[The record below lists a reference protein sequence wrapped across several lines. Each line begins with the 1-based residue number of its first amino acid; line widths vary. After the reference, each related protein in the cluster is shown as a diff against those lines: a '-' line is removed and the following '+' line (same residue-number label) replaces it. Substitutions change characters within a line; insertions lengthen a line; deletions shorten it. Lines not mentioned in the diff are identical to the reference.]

1 MRFGRFLRRL
11 RLFIRVFA
19 VIGQVQRAFLTT
31 GTNEASDR
39 DERSKGRDQALHG
52 EILENAL
59 IAPEYT
65 GHPAACLCDGP
76 PVRRAFARRLRSGS
90 QWWAFMGPPCP
101 VLGRY
106 PLQSPGRVRILR
118 RLSVS
123 RHFLRLP
130 Q

>member
-1 MRFGRFLRRL
+1 MRRL
-11 RLFIRVFA
+11 GLLGRVLIF
-19 VIGQVQRAFLTT
+19 IGQVQRAFLTT
-31 GTNEASDR
+31 SRNKAGNR

-65 GHPAACLCDGP
+65 GHPAACLCDGT
-76 PVRRAFARRLRSGS
+76 PVRRGSGCGTETFPAWRVDIS
-90 QWWAFMGPPCP
+90 SPGRA
-101 VLGRY
+101 LGRY
-106 PLQSPGRVRILR
+106 PLQSAGSVRILR
-118 RLSVS
+118 RLSLI

>member
-1 MRFGRFLRRL
+1 MRL
-11 RLFIRVFA
+11 RVTLVFRGFA
-19 VIGQVQRAFLTT
+19 VIGKIQRAFLTA
-31 GTNEASDR
+31 GSDKAGNR

-65 GHPAACLCDGP
+65 GHPTACLCAGT
-76 PVRRAFARRLRSGS
+76 PVWRAFAPGAGAGRGGRGDIFSAAR
-90 QWWAFMGPPCP
+90 A
-101 VLGRY
+101 LGRY
-106 PLQSPGRVRILR
+106 PLHSPGCARILR

-123 RHFLRLP
+123 RHFSRFP

>member
-1 MRFGRFLRRL
+1 MRL
-11 RLFIRVFA
+11 RVTLFVSGFA
-19 VIGQVQRAFLTT
+19 LIGEIQRAFLAA
-31 GTNEASDR
+31 GSDKAGNR

-65 GHPAACLCDGP
+65 GHPAACLCAGT
-76 PVRRAFARRLRSGS
+76 PVWRAFAPGAGAGQGGRGDI
-90 QWWAFMGPPCP
+90 FP
-101 VLGRY
+101 VAGALDRY
-106 PLQSPGRVRILR
+106 PLHSPGCARILR

-123 RHFLRLP
+123 RHFPRFP

>member
-1 MRFGRFLRRL
+1 MRLRLRL
-11 RLFIRVFA
+11 RLFFRGLA
-19 VIGQVQRAFLTT
+19 VIGEIQRTFLTT
-31 GTNEASDR
+31 GSNEAGNR

-65 GHPAACLCDGP
+65 GHLAACLCGAA
-76 PVRRAFARRLRSGS
+76 PVWRAFARGARVSAGGRGNNLHGLC
-90 QWWAFMGPPCP
+90 A
-101 VLGRY
+101 LDRY
-106 PLQSPGRVRILR
+106 PLHSPGCLRILR

>member
-1 MRFGRFLRRL
+1 MVFPYLVGVVLMRFLRRL

-52 EILENAL
+52 EILEYAL

-65 GHPAACLCDGP
+65 DHPAACLCAAI
-76 PVRRAFARRLRSGS
+76 PVWRGFGVFVWMLPTSNKDIS
-90 QWWAFMGPPCP
+90 
-101 VLGRY
+101 Y
-106 PLQSPGRVRILR
+106 
-118 RLSVS
+118 
-123 RHFLRLP
+123 RHR
-130 Q
+130 